1 MNRTA
6 EQNRQAERQDREHQ
20 IKTTIILGQPLSQ
33 RQRSYYLLFM
43 ATREQAAE
51 FIRNEKKSNIRRKRN
66 EQTRSLI

>member
-6 EQNRQAERQDREHQ
+6 EQNREAERQDREHQ

-43 ATREQAAE
+43 ATPEQAKE
-51 FIRNEKKSNIRRKRN
+51 YLQKEKAVN
-66 EQTRSLI
+66 L

>member
-20 IKTTIILGQPLSQ
+20 IKTTIILGQPLNQ

-43 ATREQAAE
+43 ATPEQAKE
-51 FIRNEKKSNIRRKRN
+51 YLRKEKAVR
-66 EQTRSLI
+66 L

>member
-20 IKTTIILGQPLSQ
+20 IKTTIILGQPLNQ

-43 ATREQAAE
+43 ATPEQAKE
-51 FIRNEKKSNIRRKRN
+51 YLQKEKAVN
-66 EQTRSLI
+66 L

>member
-6 EQNRQAERQDREHQ
+6 EQNRQAERQDKEHQ

-51 FIRNEKKSNIRRKRN
+51 FIRNEKSNIRRKRN